1 MFSFVLASALFANC
15 LGDELQLPRTSFDGR
30 IVGGIPAD
38 ITNYPYQVSFELNQR
53 HWCGGSIISPKW
65 VLTAAHCVTLNHL
78 TLITR
83 HLNTV
88 RVRVGSS
95 FREQGGSVH
104 QISQM
109 IMHPI
114 YNIDDDYDIALL
126 RMSTPFVYSNAVQPI
141 SMTTV
146 APSAGTA
153 VVVTGWGA
161 LLSGHSPSQLQQVQ
175 VNIVDQQECNRIY
188 RLYGGVT
195 DRMICAGV
203 SQGGKDACQGDSGGP
218 LVSSGKLVGVVSWGA
233 GCGRQGYPGVYSNV
247 ANLRSWVQSLTGVV

>member
-1 MFSFVLASALFANC
+1 H
-15 LGDELQLPRTSFDGR
+15 D
-30 IVGGIPAD
+30 
-38 ITNYPYQVSFELNQR
+38 
-53 HWCGGSIISPKW
+53 
-65 VLTAAHCVTLNHL
+65 
-78 TLITR
+78 
-83 HLNTV
+83 LNTV

-95 FREQGGSVH
+95 FRQQGGSVH
-104 QISQM
+104 QISQI

-114 YNIDDDYDIALL
+114 YNNDYDYDVALL

-161 LLSGHSPSQLQQVQ
+161 LFAGGYSPSQLQQVQ
-175 VNIVDQQECNRIY
+175 VNIVDQQECNRNY

-218 LVSSGKLVGVVSWGA
+218 LVSSGKLVGVCVL
-233 GCGRQGYPGVYSNV
+233 GRLVVPGI
-247 ANLRSWVQSLTGVV
+247 G